1 MVSALAEIIFLCSS
15 VKLHRRHAAKALL
28 VPLGIIKMDIF
39 FDGGSQCLL
48 ARKFSQIVH
57 LGFQNSPESFHR
69 TIVNTPS
76 SFARKCLL
84 VYWNPRSLWNR
95 GCALGWFLPYF
106 SHQTPPSNSFTFF
119 RSSISISL
127 SRSCASSIR
136 TCA

>member
-1 MVSALAEIIFLCSS
+1 MVSALAETIFSCSS

-28 VPLGIIKMDIF
+28 VPLGIIEMDIF

-76 SFARKCLL
+76 NSGHTLHHLCGVQLCPK
-84 VYWNPRSLWNR
+84 
-95 GCALGWFLPYF
+95 AL
-106 SHQTPPSNSFTFF
+106 
-119 RSSISISL
+119 
-127 SRSCASSIR
+127 
-136 TCA
+136 TCILESTVTIE

>member
-1 MVSALAEIIFLCSS
+1 MVSALAETIFLCNS

-28 VPLGIIKMDIF
+28 VALGIIEMDIF

-76 SFARKCLL
+76 NSGHTLHHLCGVQLCPK
-84 VYWNPRSLWNR
+84 
-95 GCALGWFLPYF
+95 AL
-106 SHQTPPSNSFTFF
+106 
-119 RSSISISL
+119 
-127 SRSCASSIR
+127 
-136 TCA
+136 TCILESTVTME